1 MVDIPIIFSVHYSF
15 NKLLLG
21 FHKVMGVKIWSLT
34 KQAESLASLNSL
46 SHDGRECK
54 QVSKQ
59 IIKKISWYD
68 RLCEGSKLGTLT
80 EWPSGE
86 RPR

>member
-1 MVDIPIIFSVHYSF
+1 MVDIPTVFSVLYSF

-21 FHKVMGVKIWSLT
+21 FHKFMGVKRWSLT
-34 KQAESLASLNSL
+34 KQTESLASLNNL
-46 SHDGRECK
+46 PHDGRECK

-68 RLCEGSKLGTLT
+68 RLCEGNKLGTLT

-86 RPR
+86 HPR